1 MRYKEIK
8 TYIFRKKYF
17 IEEIKLSILLY
28 ALFLIFSLLFTQCEI
43 NVKEC
48 DVLYYYSIILFG
60 NI

>member
-28 ALFLIFSLLFTQCEI
+28 ALFLIFSPLFTQCEI

-48 DVLYYYSIILFG
+48 DVLHYYSIILFG